1 MVYLLWFNQEP
12 NADET
17 QKALRRSR
25 MRVTKMVLAVTI
37 IMIYVMC
44 WVPTVVVYFLAHL
57 TPSKL
62 AVHSPIHLITIALAA
77 LNSAV
82 NPIIYSFQSQR
93 FRQKLLQLL
102 CCGKGGRNQVISVQS
117 QGQQSSTRTKT
128 TTTGC

>member
-1 MVYLLWFNQEP
+1 MVYRLWFNQEP

-25 MRVTKMVLAVTI
+25 MRVTKVVLAVTV
-37 IMIYVMC
+37 IYVMC

-57 TPSKL
+57 TPGKL

-77 LNSAV
+77 LNSTV

-93 FRQKLLQLL
+93 FRQNLLQLL
-102 CCGKGGRNQVISVQS
+102 CCRKGGRNQVIPVQS

-128 TTTGC
+128 TTTGF